1 MYNTV
6 FLTLLVFSP
15 ILFQTPSNTTP
26 AIPSGGDPVGD
37 ILKLIG
43 GIIAAYLGKIFLN
56 RLNEFRNDLASY
68 REASKKNTESV
79 STLDTSVSSLDT
91 RVQQLETDLSR
102 AIRERNEAQARVITV
117 QAAADAAKEYAE
129 AQIKSLEDK
138 NRVLNSDLITE
149 RVINAE
155 LAGNIRDLR
164 TEQLKQKQQIEQ
176 LQSAGLI
183 ADAIAQQVAKMNSQT

>member
-6 FLTLLVFSP
+6 LFSLLVLSP
-15 ILFQTPSNTTP
+15 LILQTTSTPLTPTDPLGDAIKALIGIILIAITPS
-26 AIPSGGDPVGD
+26 
-37 ILKLIG
+37 
-43 GIIAAYLGKIFLN
+43 IIS
-56 RLNEFRNDLASY
+56 RLNETRVILKTFAA
-68 REASKKNTESV
+68 ASKKNTESV
-79 STLDTSVSSLDT
+79 ATLDTSMSSLEG

-102 AIRERNEAQARVITV
+102 AISERNEAQARVITV
-117 QAAADAAKEYAE
+117 QAAANAAKEYAE

-164 TEQLKQKQQIEQ
+164 TEQLKQKTRIEQ
-176 LQSAGLI
+176 LESAGLI
-183 ADAIAQQVAKMNSQT
+183 ADAIAQQLAKMNSES

>member
-15 ILFQTPSNTTP
+15 ILFQTPSTP
-26 AIPSGGDPVGD
+26 NPVILTGDPVGD

-56 RLNEFRNDLASY
+56 RINEFRSDLASY

-176 LQSAGLI
+176 LQAAGLI